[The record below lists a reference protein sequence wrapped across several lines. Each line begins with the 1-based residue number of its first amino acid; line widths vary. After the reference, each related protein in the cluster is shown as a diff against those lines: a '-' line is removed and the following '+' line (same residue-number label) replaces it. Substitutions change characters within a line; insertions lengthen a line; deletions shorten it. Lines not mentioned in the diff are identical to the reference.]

1 MGKGLIV
8 EECIIDFQEPM
19 LFSCNLVWENDKLT
33 TKFVALLSALHLG
46 SICERAHNLNILL
59 PVYFCFTTEFNDYNP
74 RKMILLYLD
83 ISI

>member
-1 MGKGLIV
+1 M
-8 EECIIDFQEPM
+8 
-19 LFSCNLVWENDKLT
+19 
-33 TKFVALLSALHLG
+33 LSALHLG